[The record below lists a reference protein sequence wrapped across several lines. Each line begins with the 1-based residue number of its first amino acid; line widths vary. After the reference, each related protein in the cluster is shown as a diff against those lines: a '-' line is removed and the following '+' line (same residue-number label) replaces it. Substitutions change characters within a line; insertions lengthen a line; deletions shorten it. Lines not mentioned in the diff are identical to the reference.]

1 MARTR
6 YVALLRGINVGG
18 KNIIAMTDL
27 RAALE
32 AHGLENVSTYIQS
45 GNVLFETDRPAKTLE
60 SEIEAALEKAFKVPL
75 VVVLRSHRQLKSVID
90 KAPNGFGTDPDTYY
104 SDAVFLKAPL
114 TAKQVMGIVALRDGV
129 DQAWPGTGVVYFA
142 RLGAQRTKS
151 KMSKIVGTPEY
162 KQMTIRSW
170 TTTVKLL
177 GLLDAQSPSR

>member
-18 KNIIAMTDL
+18 KNIIGMKDL

-90 KAPNGFGTDPDTYY
+90 KAPNGFGTGPDTYY
-104 SDAVFLKAPL
+104 SDAVFLKALL